1 MIQYNMQTFDAAPM
15 NSSQPILKDN
25 FEYIFG
31 ENLTNSNEGK
41 LV

>member
-1 MIQYNMQTFDAAPM
+1 MAQYSMQSFDAPM

-31 ENLTNSNEGK
+31 DNLANSNEGK